1 VEICRLL
8 INDKISTLFYVKII
22 TTTVI
27 ILAWAALMIDSAFL
41 QCQDLTS
48 PEMELGGSAEGGQ
61 LSTPLI

>member
-1 VEICRLL
+1 
-8 INDKISTLFYVKII
+8 VKII
-22 TTTVI
+22 TTAVI